1 LTFEDFNL
9 TPELLEGIL
18 SMGYKLP
25 SPVQQQ
31 AIPLILQSKDII
43 ACAQTG
49 TGKTAAYLLPVINKI
64 LQEPNRHLS
73 TLIIAPTRELALQ
86 IDQQIEVL
94 SYFTNISSIAVY
106 GGGDGITWEQ
116 QKKALLSGT
125 DIITATPGRLIAMLT
140 TEGVQFDQLKYLI
153 LDEADRMLDMGFYD
167 DIVRIISHLPEQ
179 RQTLLFSATMPPRIR
194 TMAQRILKNPEII
207 NIAISKPAEK
217 INQRVYS
224 VHDHQKMQLL
234 IHLLKEGRYESVI
247 IFASTKEK
255 VRNLGATLQRRGL
268 NVQAFHS
275 DLEQSERESIMQQ
288 FKSGQLRILVGTDIL
303 SRGIDVEG
311 IDLVVNYDV
320 PGDAEDYIHRIGRT
334 ARASADGTAITF
346 VNPAD
351 QRKLF
356 SIESLIGNSVPQFP
370 VPAEL
375 AEVPVYGPERLSF
388 PRPAKSQKGGQPRH
402 QGKKHHPHPQ
412 HRHKGKR
419 PEGGA
424 SQ

>member
-1 LTFEDFNL
+1 MTFEDFNL

-18 SMGYKLP
+18 SMGYKQP

-64 LQEPNRHLS
+64 LQEPDRHLS

-140 TEGVQFDQLKYLI
+140 TEGVKFDQLKYLI

-194 TMAQRILKNPEII
+194 TLANRILKEPEVV

-217 INQRVYS
+217 IDQRAYS

-234 IHLLKEGRYESVI
+234 SHLLKEGRYESVI

-255 VRNLGATLQRRGL
+255 VRNLGATLQRKGL

-275 DLEQSERESIMQQ
+275 DLEQAERESIMQQ

-351 QRKLF
+351 QKKLF
-356 SIESLIGNSVPQFP
+356 SIESLIGNNIPQFP

-375 AEVPVYGPERLSF
+375 GEVPVYDPERMSSGS
-388 PRPAKSQKGGQPRH
+388 KSSSPQKHPH
-402 QGKKHHPHPQ
+402 KKPDGRKQHPHPK

-419 PEGGA
+419 PGGN
-424 SQ
+424 Q

>member
-1 LTFEDFNL
+1 MTFEDFNL

-18 SMGYKLP
+18 SMGYKQP

-31 AIPLILQSKDII
+31 AIPLILQSRDII

-64 LQEPNRHLS
+64 LQEPERHLS

-94 SYFTNISSIAVY
+94 SYFTDISSIAVY

-140 TEGVQFDQLKYLI
+140 TEGVKFDHLKYLI

-167 DIVRIISHLPEQ
+167 DIVRIISHLPEK

-194 TMAQRILKNPEII
+194 TLANRILKDPEII

-217 INQRVYS
+217 IDQRAYS

-234 IHLLKEGRYESVI
+234 SQLLKEGRFESVI

-255 VRNLGATLQRRGL
+255 VRNLGATLQRKGF
-268 NVQAFHS
+268 NVKAFHS
-275 DLEQSERESIMQQ
+275 DLEQAERESIMQQ
-288 FKSGQLRILVGTDIL
+288 FKSGQLKILVGTDIL

-351 QRKLF
+351 QKKLF
-356 SIESLIGNSVPQFP
+356 SIESLIGNSIPQFP

-375 AEVPVYGPERLSF
+375 GEAPVYDPERMSGQKSAPLQKDQQK
-388 PRPAKSQKGGQPRH
+388 RP
-402 QGKKHHPHPQ
+402 QGKKHHPHTK

-419 PEGGA
+419 PGTN
-424 SQ
+424 Q

>member
-9 TPELLEGIL
+9 VPELLEGIL
-18 SMGYKLP
+18 SMGYKQP
-25 SPVQQQ
+25 SPVQQL
-31 AIPLILQSKDII
+31 AIPLISDSRDII

-49 TGKTAAYLLPVINKI
+49 TGKTAAYLIPVINKI
-64 LQEPNRHLS
+64 LQERDRHMS

-94 SYFTNISSIAVY
+94 SYFTDISSIAVY

-116 QKKALLSGT
+116 QKKALLSKT

-140 TEGVQFDQLKYLI
+140 TEGVKFDQLKYLI

-194 TMAQRILKNPEII
+194 TLAQRILKNPEIV

-217 INQRVYS
+217 IDQRAYS
-224 VHDHQKMQLL
+224 VYDHQKLPLL
-234 IHLLKEGRYESVI
+234 NHLLKEGRYESVI

-255 VRNLGATLQRRGL
+255 VRNLGATLQRKGF
-268 NVQAFHS
+268 NVKAFHS
-275 DLEQSERESIMQQ
+275 DLEQAERESIMQQ
-288 FKSGQLRILVGTDIL
+288 FKSGQIKILVGTDIL

-334 ARASADGTAITF
+334 ARASAYGTAITF

-351 QRKLF
+351 QKKLF
-356 SIESLIGNSVPQFP
+356 NIESLIGNTVKQFP

-375 AEVPVYGPERLSF
+375 GEVPVYDPERLSGS
-388 PRPAKSQKGGQPRH
+388 KSAPMQRH
-402 QGKKHHPHPQ
+402 QERRPESKKQRPHPK
-412 HRHKGKR
+412 HRQRGKR
-419 PEGGA
+419 QGGNL
-424 SQ
+424 